1 LFEALWF
8 VEDKAHEAHVVEKL
22 NFSQI
27 EALVVDADQYSTS
40 ILGQI
45 LRGFGLTKQIT
56 IETAEE
62 AKRRL
67 GAGKFDLLICDAV
80 LPDLHAGDLIK
91 WIRRQPA
98 LNVKYMP
105 IVVLTGY
112 TQFSNVVVLRD
123 AGANIVV
130 RKPVSPNVLFDHIAW
145 SARTDRPFIETD
157 TYIGPDRRFKNTG
170 PPDGVGRRKTDLTTD
185 IGLAQEPNMSQE
197 EIDSLLKPTKVE
209 I

>member
-1 LFEALWF
+1 MT
-8 VEDKAHEAHVVEKL
+8 EKL

-27 EALVVDADQYSTS
+27 ECLVIDADQYSTS

-45 LRGFGLTKQIT
+45 LRGFGLNKHQV
-56 IETAEE
+56 IESGDE
-62 AKRRL
+62 AKKRL
-67 GAGKFDLLICDAV
+67 PNGHFDLLICDAL
-80 LPDLHAGDLIK
+80 LPDMHAGDLIK
-91 WIRRQPA
+91 WIRRQPG
-98 LNVKYMP
+98 LNIKYIP

-157 TYIGPDRRFKNTG
+157 TYMGPDRRFKNTG
-170 PPDGVGRRKTDLTTD
+170 PPDGVGRRKTDLTTEL
-185 IGLAQEPNMSQE
+185 GAAVEPNMSQDA
-197 EIDSLLKPTKVE
+197 IDSLLKPTKVE
-209 I
+209 IE

>member
-1 LFEALWF
+1 VA
-8 VEDKAHEAHVVEKL
+8 EKL

-45 LRGFGLTKQIT
+45 LRGFGLTKHVT
-56 IETAEE
+56 IETAED

-67 GAGKFDLLICDAV
+67 PTGKFDLLICDAV
-80 LPDLHAGDLIK
+80 LPDMHASDLIK
-91 WIRRQPA
+91 WIRSQAA

-105 IVVLTGY
+105 VVVLTGY
-112 TQFSNVVVLRD
+112 TQFSNVVVMRD

-130 RKPVSPNVLFDHIAW
+130 RKPVSPNVLFDHVAW

-170 PPDGVGRRKTDLTTD
+170 PPDGVGRRKTDLTTE
-185 IGLAQEPNMSQE
+185 IGVALEPNMSQDQ
-197 EIDSLLKPTKVE
+197 IDSLLKPTKVE

>member
-1 LFEALWF
+1 VA
-8 VEDKAHEAHVVEKL
+8 EKL

-45 LRGFGLTKQIT
+45 LRGFGLTKHIT

-62 AKRRL
+62 ARRRL
-67 GAGKFDLLICDAV
+67 PAGKFDLLICDAV
-80 LPDLHAGDLIK
+80 LPDMHAGDLIK

-185 IGLAQEPNMSQE
+185 IGVALEPNMSQE

>member
-1 LFEALWF
+1 VA
-8 VEDKAHEAHVVEKL
+8 EKL

-45 LRGFGLTKQIT
+45 LRGFGLTKHVT

-62 AKRRL
+62 ARRRIP
-67 GAGKFDLLICDAV
+67 AGKFDLLICDAV
-80 LPDLHAGDLIK
+80 LPDMHASDFIK

-98 LNVKYMP
+98 LNVKYIP

-112 TQFSNVVVLRD
+112 TQFSNVVVMRD

-170 PPDGVGRRKTDLTTD
+170 PPDGVGRRKTDLTTE
-185 IGLAQEPNMSQE
+185 IGVALEPNMSQD

>member
-1 LFEALWF
+1 MA
-8 VEDKAHEAHVVEKL
+8 EKL

-27 EALVVDADQYSTS
+27 ECLVVDADQYSTS

-45 LRGFGLTKQIT
+45 LRGFNLSKNLVIDNG
-56 IETAEE
+56 EE

-67 GAGKFDLLICDAV
+67 PNGHYDLLICDAL
-80 LPDLHAGDLIK
+80 LPDMHASDLIK
-91 WIRRQPA
+91 WIRRQPG
-98 LNVKYMP
+98 LNIKYMP

-112 TQFSNVVVLRD
+112 TQYTNVVVLRD

-130 RKPVSPNVLFDHIAW
+130 RKPVSANVLFDHIGW

-157 TYIGPDRRFKNTG
+157 NYIGPDRRFKNTG
-170 PPDGVGRRKTDLTTD
+170 PPEGVGRRKTDLTTD
-185 IGLAQEPNMSQE
+185 IGVALEPNMSQD

>member
-1 LFEALWF
+1 L
-8 VEDKAHEAHVVEKL
+8 VEKL

-27 EALVVDADQYSTS
+27 EALIVDADQYSTS

-45 LRGFGLTKQIT
+45 LRGFGLSRHSVL
-56 IETAEE
+56 ETAEE
-62 AKRRL
+62 ARSRITS
-67 GAGKFDLLICDAV
+67 AHFDLLICDAI
-80 LPDLHAGDLIK
+80 LPDTHATDLIK
-91 WIRRQPA
+91 WIRRQPG
-98 LNVKYMP
+98 LNVKYIP

-112 TQFSNVVVLRD
+112 TQYSNVVNLRD

-170 PPDGVGRRKTDLTTD
+170 PPEGAGRRKTDLTLD
-185 IGLAQEPNMSQE
+185 IGDALEPNMSQDQ
-197 EIDSLLKPTKVE
+197 IDSLLKPTKVE
-209 I
+209 IE

>member
-1 LFEALWF
+1 MARG
-8 VEDKAHEAHVVEKL
+8 AHVAEKL

-27 EALVVDADQYSTS
+27 EALVVDGDQYSTS

-45 LRGFGLTKQIT
+45 LRGFGLTQQVF
-56 IETAEE
+56 IETAED
-62 AKRRL
+62 AKQRL
-67 GAGKFDLLICDAV
+67 TAGKFDLLICDAV
-80 LPDLHAGDLIK
+80 LSDIHASDLIK
-91 WIRRQPA
+91 WVRRQPG
-98 LNVKYMP
+98 LNIKYMP

-157 TYIGPDRRFKNTG
+157 TYIGPDRRFKNIG
-170 PPDGVGRRKTDLTTD
+170 PPEGIGRRKTDMMTE
-185 IGLAQEPNMSQE
+185 IGEAQEPNMSQDQ
-197 EIDSLLKPTKVE
+197 IDSLLKPTKVE
-209 I
+209 IE